1 VRQRHGHEVHAG
13 FGKQRLADHHFIGGF
28 AEKTEGCN
36 PGCHSQH
43 GVAVPARGSDQR
55 DDDQA
60 ERHTSQSGEAAVAGQ
75 LGFEPADQH
84 RYDHGGNAERDHPA
98 PTRDGLRPGAKDH
111 QAD

>member
-43 GVAVPARGSDQR
+43 GVAVPARGSD
-55 DDDQA
+55 
-60 ERHTSQSGEAAVAGQ
+60 
-75 LGFEPADQH
+75 
-84 RYDHGGNAERDHPA
+84 
-98 PTRDGLRPGAKDH
+98 
-111 QAD
+111 